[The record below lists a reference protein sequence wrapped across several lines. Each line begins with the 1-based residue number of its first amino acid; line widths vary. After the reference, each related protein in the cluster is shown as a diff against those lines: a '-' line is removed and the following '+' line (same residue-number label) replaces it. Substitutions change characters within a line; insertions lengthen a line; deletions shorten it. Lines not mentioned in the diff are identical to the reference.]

1 MVRAWINS
9 DSDISDSAPS
19 LLEPSVW
26 WSCLYVCVSEISEH
40 FSVGSHFT
48 KDGCKQDAKRIR
60 GARQKKEEE
69 EEEEKGVSGE
79 EEQE

>member
-1 MVRAWINS
+1 M
-9 DSDISDSAPS
+9 
-19 LLEPSVW
+19 
-26 WSCLYVCVSEISEH
+26 
-40 FSVGSHFT
+40 GSHFT